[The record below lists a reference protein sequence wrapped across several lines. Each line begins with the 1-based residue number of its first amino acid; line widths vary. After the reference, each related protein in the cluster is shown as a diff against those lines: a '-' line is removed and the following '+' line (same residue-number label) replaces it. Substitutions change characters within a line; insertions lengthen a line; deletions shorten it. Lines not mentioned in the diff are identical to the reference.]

1 MFTQQCTS
9 RCSRVA
15 FSAAPPRL
23 DVIVTAFVDNI
34 DERLVVRLV
43 CMPVAIHCL
52 LHAVLARLRFLVS
65 IGLGIWAA
73 GPRHSRV
80 LRPQERIG
88 AQGIFAG
95 MLLETLS
102 ACSSG
107 GSRKGCSAAKH

>member
-1 MFTQQCTS
+1 MLQQCTS
-9 RCSRVA
+9 VLLTWSLFRC
-15 FSAAPPRL
+15 PPRL

-65 IGLGIWAA
+65 VNLGRGAA
-73 GPRHSRV
+73 GPRPSRV